1 MPSITPA
8 QRVFGIGVQPLEKMF
23 RPPAG
28 MEYDPAYNDFGRRTW
43 AQEDLNDAQRESVLA
58 QTELARAQRD
68 QLKADLA
75 TRSAE
80 DAAFAEMKKR
90 PDEIP
95 NILRSFPE
103 LARSKNFDNVLQYA
117 QAVQPN
123 AAQKTLSASLR
134 NRLKPHERQYFD
146 EHFGQNGNAVS
157 AFDAAQLRGE
167 HEAGLVDMMKG
178 GVPLDVIDKY
188 RDRPLSPLE
197 REALIQQHSKKP
209 EDENEFARKK
219 ALEYLFSQGG
229 YDLTKPEEFTRMQS
243 DAANIH
249 KLFPPTR
256 QGAQPV
262 QPPAIATQDA
272 KGGVVAPAG
281 AVATPIQTQAAV
293 PVIQQPQAAPVITPE
308 THIKALEEALAKP
321 APEGLLPIEIAR
333 QRKQIADKLAEAKDN
348 LEVDKIAQ
356 KHVAPIYDDEKR
368 HIDSVVDEYAKEFKM
383 PASAVWD
390 AIVAKSPLPV
400 RNQNAS
406 FGEDSPYYLDAASGM
421 VVATPSLALFG
432 DQAES
437 VNPKFQKAL
446 QLLRTENAKKH
457 PFSTFFR
464 SIGNEFTP
472 PTKAQILADYAK
484 EKAASARQ
492 SLPAAQSHGSV
503 AGQPKIEIGKPRKV
517 Q

>member
-1 MPSITPA
+1 
-8 QRVFGIGVQPLEKMF
+8 MF
-23 RPPAG
+23 RPPEG
-28 MEYDPAYNDFGRRTW
+28 MEFDPAYSNFTRDQQGIA
-43 AQEDLNDAQRESVLA
+43 AQVDLQRKAL
-58 QTELARAQRD
+58 QQQRD
-68 QLKADLA
+68 EFSREQRALQ
-75 TRSAE
+75 AE
-80 DAAFAEMKKR
+80 DAAFAEMKKH

-146 EHFGQNGNAVS
+146 EHFSKNADAVS

-167 HEAGLVDMMKG
+167 HEAGLVDMVKG
-178 GVPLDVIDKY
+178 GVPLSVVDQY

-197 REALIQQHSKKP
+197 REALIQQHNKKP
-209 EDENEFARKK
+209 TEDENEFARKK

-249 KLFPPTR
+249 KLFPPIR

-262 QPPAIATQDA
+262 QPPAIATPA
-272 KGGVVAPAG
+272 AEGGVVAPAG
-281 AVATPIQTQAAV
+281 AVATPIQTKAAA
-293 PVIQQPQAAPVITPE
+293 PAIQQPQTTQIAPVTPE

-356 KHVAPIYDDEKR
+356 TYVAPIYDDEKR
-368 HIDSVVDEYAKEFKM
+368 HIDSVVDEYAKEFKL
-383 PASAVWD
+383 PTSAVWN
-390 AIVAKSPLPV
+390 AIATNSPLPA
-400 RNQNAS
+400 RNQNVS
-406 FGEDSPYYLDAASGM
+406 FGEDSPYNLDAASGM
-421 VVATPSLALFG
+421 IVATPSLALFG
-432 DQAES
+432 DQAEA

-446 QLLRTENAKKH
+446 QLLRAENAKRR
-457 PFSTFFR
+457 PFGTFIR
-464 SIGNEFTP
+464 GIGNEFTP

-484 EKAASARQ
+484 EKAKPVAIAA
-492 SLPAAQSHGSV
+492 PAVSV
-503 AGQPKIEIGKPRKV
+503 APNAIKTSTGNTATLKSSN
-517 Q
+517 